1 MPRGP
6 QISRAR
12 RRLAVLLA
20 VPLLVLLSMIAL
32 RVAYTGRALP
42 GTQLGGTGVEGDSR
56 GALRERMTRFTARP
70 VTIFAAGKTL
80 RVTPS
85 GAGYDLDVEA
95 TVDRVLDEGRG
106 GPLMGL
112 VSASKG
118 LFTTRDVQPVARVD
132 DAKLE
137 QTGRDF
143 ARMINR
149 DAYPGGVSVDPAS
162 LQVDVQPPRQGRT
175 ADRPTLERDL
185 VAALRSGRTR
195 LEAPFASRKVATV
208 AAVEKVGREAERY
221 LQRPLTLTGA
231 GSAVVVE
238 PEGLAPI
245 LRLRASRKDRTQVR
259 LGIDEDALKKLVA
272 SVAARRDRSDRSA
285 RLSAPSKL
293 TVFDDK
299 GKASFRPRK
308 ADVRVTREARTG
320 RKIDREK
327 ALADLADAIRTGTHK
342 VKLPVATV
350 TPAVSAKAAEAVDM
364 LIGTFTTRY
373 QPGQPRV
380 TNIRRMART
389 VDGTVIA
396 AGGQFSLN
404 GVVGK
409 RTKAGGYLEAPY
421 IANGKLVPS
430 VGGGVSQ
437 FSTTMYNAAYFAGLK
452 LDSHQPHSFYIG
464 RYPPG
469 REATLDF
476 PGIDLTWTNDTDAP
490 VLVRTASDATSVT
503 VSLYGDNGGR
513 RVTSTPGPRKAVSGR
528 DFQIRVVRTI
538 TVPGGDTRDD
548 SFTTTYD
555 KPPE

>member
-1 MPRGP
+1 M
-6 QISRAR
+6 
-12 RRLAVLLA
+12 LLA
-20 VPLLVLLSMIAL
+20 VPLLVLLSTIAL

-42 GTQLGGTGVEGDSR
+42 GTQLGAANVEGNSR

-80 RVTPS
+80 RVTPQD
-85 GAGYDLDVEA
+85 AGYDLDVEA

-112 VSASKG
+112 VSAAKG

-132 DAKLE
+132 RAKLE
-137 QTGRDF
+137 KTGRAF
-143 ARMINR
+143 ARLINR
-149 DAYPGGVSVDPAS
+149 DAYPGGVSVDPDS
-162 LQVDVQPPRQGRT
+162 LQVDVRPPRQGRT
-175 ADRPTLERDL
+175 ADRPALERRL
-185 VAALRSGRTR
+185 IAALRAGRTR
-195 LEAPFASRKVATV
+195 LKAPFAPRKVAT
-208 AAVEKVGREAERY
+208 AAEVRKVGRDAERY
-221 LQRPLTLTGA
+221 VQRPLKLTGA
-231 GSAVVVE
+231 GPEVVVE
-238 PEGLAPI
+238 PGALAPI

-259 LGIDEDALKKLVA
+259 LGSDEAALTKLVA
-272 SVAARRDRSDRSA
+272 SIAAKRDRTDRSA
-285 RLSAPSKL
+285 RLSAPSRL
-293 TVFDDK
+293 TVLDDK

-308 ADVRVTREARTG
+308 AKVRVTRAARTG
-320 RKIDREK
+320 RKLNRAQ
-327 ALADLADAIRTGTHK
+327 ALADVAGAVAAGKHT
-342 VKLPVATV
+342 VPLPVTTV
-350 TPAVSAKAAEAVDM
+350 TPPVSAKAAAAVDE

-380 TNIRRMART
+380 QNIRRMART

-396 AGGQFSLN
+396 PGAQFSLN
-404 GVVGK
+404 GVAGQ
-409 RTKAGGYLEAPY
+409 RTKKGGYLEAPY
-421 IANGKLVPS
+421 IANGKIVPS

-476 PGIDLTWTNDTDAP
+476 PGIDLKWTNDTDAP
-490 VLVRTASDATSVT
+490 VLVKTASDATSVT

-513 RVTSTPGPRKAVSGR
+513 RVTSTPGPRMPVSGR

-538 TVPGGDTRDD
+538 RVPGGDSRQD

-555 KPPE
+555 KSPE